1 MCRTTKRMSIGNV
14 GHTRHSAANYVRLP
28 RNRRSNTL
36 RMSWLAST
44 TLAQSMCWLVHF
56 CFRNDVYDLKFT
68 LIRYNYINI
77 VYGIIELV
85 LIIILIFLCASFLKQ
100 IANEHLLSIFKMY
113 VCVCT
118 WVCKAHLKLYHLYMC
133 VTYFMW
139 RIKFNSHARHRIVLY
154 GCLQMH
160 IWYMVSNWKVFG
172 LNAYNST
179 ICTYVFKIASVRV
192 RIYMHGLYA

>member
-1 MCRTTKRMSIGNV
+1 MQDDQADVDRQCWAYSALRCELRAHAKEPTFKYSTNVLAGIDYSGSIHV
-14 GHTRHSAANYVRLP
+14 LV
-28 RNRRSNTL
+28 
-36 RMSWLAST
+36 ST
-44 TLAQSMCWLVHF
+44 F
-56 CFRNDVYDLKFT
+56 FFRNDVYDLKFT

-77 VYGIIELV
+77 VYGIIELA

-100 IANEHLLSIFKMY
+100 IANELLLSIFKMY

-192 RIYMHGLYA
+192 RIYAWVVYA